1 MQFFHICIKLYMHS
15 VTPVYYS
22 VVTPLSNLSA
32 FLSCLGNLSSGIC
45 GLHLRLLW
53 QNNFP

>member
-15 VTPVYYS
+15 VTSVCYS
-22 VVTPLSNLSA
+22 VVTQSNLSA
-32 FLSCLGNLSSGIC
+32 FLSCLGNLSSGIF

-53 QNNFP
+53 QNNFS